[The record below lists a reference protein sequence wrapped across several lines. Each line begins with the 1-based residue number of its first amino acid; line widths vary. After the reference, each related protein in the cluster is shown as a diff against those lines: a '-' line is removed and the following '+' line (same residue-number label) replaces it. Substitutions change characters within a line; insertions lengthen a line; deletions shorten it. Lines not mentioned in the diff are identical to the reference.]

1 MTLATSYLDFKHAKK
16 LFTFQQP
23 FQENAVVS
31 RLRSD
36 TVPEPMSLQ
45 HLAKMSMTWVRAA
58 GPKTTAPALTFRV
71 ACSAGSLAIHDYD
84 HDDSNSDAQGRTQ
97 NS

>member
-1 MTLATSYLDFKHAKK
+1 M
-16 LFTFQQP
+16 
-23 FQENAVVS
+23 VS

-36 TVPEPMSLQ
+36 MVPESMSLQ

-58 GPKTTAPALTFRV
+58 GPKTTAPALSFRI
-71 ACSAGSLAIHDYD
+71 ACSAGSLATH
-84 HDDSNSDAQGRTQ
+84 SDAQGRTK